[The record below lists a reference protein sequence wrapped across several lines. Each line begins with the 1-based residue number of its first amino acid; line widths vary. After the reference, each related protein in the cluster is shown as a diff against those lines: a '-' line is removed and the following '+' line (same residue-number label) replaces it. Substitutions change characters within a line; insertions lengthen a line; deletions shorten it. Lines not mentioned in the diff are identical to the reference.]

1 MVDVRDEEAVKKLY
15 EVAQRWKDAPPR
27 VAREIHQNEVELIM
41 RAALLGWDTA
51 IELYEAV
58 TGDLED
64 EPEQGE

>member
-15 EVAQRWKDAPPR
+15 EVAQRWKNSPPR
-27 VAREIHQNEVELIM
+27 VAREIHQDEVEPIM
-41 RAALLGWDTA
+41 RAALLGWETA

-64 EPEQGE
+64 GPEQGE